1 MIQFVSEE
9 SSSERGNAKIALTN
23 YRITVSVQIADLYNF
38 ASNFISVT
46 KGVRTTRPFKLA

>member
-9 SSSERGNAKIALTN
+9 SSSERGNAKTGLTN